1 MKILVKTKK
10 ILAAT
15 LLISMLSVNIPA
27 LAENS
32 AAAEIPTVKVQ
43 SENAVRTNTNVI
55 SPELEKELKSNLSAV
70 YGSKNVDEIYNNIV
84 NIAQKAVKDRPQNL
98 IQEDINRKSDWYKD
112 EIIYMFYVDQFG
124 VINPE
129 KPNSFKD
136 SIQMLDYLKDLGVT
150 KGIQN
155 QG

>member
-84 NIAQKAVKDRPQNL
+84 NIAQKP
-98 IQEDINRKSDWYKD
+98 
-112 EIIYMFYVDQFG
+112 
-124 VINPE
+124 
-129 KPNSFKD
+129 
-136 SIQMLDYLKDLGVT
+136 
-150 KGIQN
+150 
-155 QG
+155 